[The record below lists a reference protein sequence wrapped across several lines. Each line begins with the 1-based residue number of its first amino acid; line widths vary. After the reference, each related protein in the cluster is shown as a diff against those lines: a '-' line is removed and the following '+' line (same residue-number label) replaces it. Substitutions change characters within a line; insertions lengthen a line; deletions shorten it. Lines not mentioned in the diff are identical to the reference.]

1 MSSPESPFTSGWKAG
16 AKALAEFQ
24 KEHYGVA
31 KGGEVTGG
39 PREGSK
45 YATLLDILRVC
56 SQGAAQGLSHAG
68 QARLLGD
75 SLLVWRE
82 VLHHDSGESIY
93 TEHPIPIPTKGLPG
107 QIQQDIGGAIT
118 YARKYCLQALYGLYA
133 DDGMDPDSISYG
145 DAGSSKATA
154 KPNKVVNVK
163 VETQQKPVQSPVDK
177 AAESIAKNFNGQVTI
192 TQEKPDPE
200 RPIQPNEKERA
211 LEVLRHEV
219 HGKEWKAKFMAE
231 FYPNAEKLTG
241 GMLSQFKHV
250 AFLEELELA
259 TIPF

>member
-1 MSSPESPFTSGWKAG
+1 MSSLESPFTPGWKAG

-24 KEHYGVA
+24 KDHNGVA

-56 SQGAAQGLSHAG
+56 SQGAAHGLSHAG
-68 QARLLGD
+68 QARLLGEG
-75 SLLVWRE
+75 LLVWRE

-93 TEHPIPIPTKGLPG
+93 TEHPIPVPTKGLPG

-145 DAGSSKATA
+145 DAASSKAA
-154 KPNKVVNVK
+154 KAEVRQRHLSQEPVK
-163 VETQQKPVQSPVDK
+163 APIDK
-177 AAESIAKNFNGQVTI
+177 AAESIAQNFSGQVTV
-192 TQEKPDPE
+192 TEAEPNLE
-200 RPIQPNEKERA
+200 RPLTAAEKDRA
-211 LEVLRHEV
+211 LAIFKNVD
-219 HGKEWKAKFMAE
+219 HGKEWKDKFKAK
-231 FYPNAEKLTG
+231 FYPNAEKLTA
-241 GMLSQFKHV
+241 GMVSSLKHL
-250 AFLEELELA
+250 AYLDELELA
-259 TIPF
+259 TAPF